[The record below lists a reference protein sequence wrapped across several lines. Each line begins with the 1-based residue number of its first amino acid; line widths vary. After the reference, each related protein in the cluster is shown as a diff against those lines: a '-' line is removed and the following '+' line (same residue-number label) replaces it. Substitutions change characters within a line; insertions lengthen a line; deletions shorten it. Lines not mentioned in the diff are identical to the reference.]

1 MLLAGQTCLV
11 SHMKPFVRLKQYI
24 LHHTQVR
31 VWRRVASCVV
41 SLCNALVQGS
51 GANPEIWQKGF
62 LLDPFCPIVKK
73 QSSFLAVPS
82 QAQ

>member
-1 MLLAGQTCLV
+1 
-11 SHMKPFVRLKQYI
+11 MKPFVRLKQYI